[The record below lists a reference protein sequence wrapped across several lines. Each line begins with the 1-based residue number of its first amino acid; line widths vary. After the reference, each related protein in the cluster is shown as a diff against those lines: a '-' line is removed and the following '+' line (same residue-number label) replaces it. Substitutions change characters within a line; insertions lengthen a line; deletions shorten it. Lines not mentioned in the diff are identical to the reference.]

1 MLKTIMGLA
10 FAAAIAAF
18 SVPALAQS
26 DWPNKPI
33 LWIIPFPAGGQAE
46 IISRVIADKIAPVL
60 KQPVLVEAKPG
71 AGGNLG
77 TEHVAKSPPDGYT
90 WLSSGVPLTT
100 APAMYPDSL
109 PFDPIKSF
117 EAVAKFGSTPFVI
130 AVPAALP
137 VSTVAEF
144 VDYAKKHKGQ
154 MSYAGSGIGS
164 LVHLASE
171 MFKLEAG
178 IDMTLIP
185 YNGQPPAIADL
196 LANRVQFMVL
206 GLSLAKPLLDSKQI
220 KALAILDNQRS
231 KDLPDLPT
239 VGEAGYP
246 KLALTGWAG
255 LQMPKGTPKAIVD
268 KVNKAVM
275 DAMADPEVVA
285 QMTKLGWQP
294 VQKNSPQDF
303 EDFVKKE
310 IETWRQ
316 VVKDA
321 KIETL

>member
-1 MLKTIMGLA
+1 MKTLLRHLA
-10 FAAAIAAF
+10 ATLLVAASIGPAA
-18 SVPALAQS
+18 AQS
-26 DWPNKPI
+26 DWPQKPI
-33 LWIIPFPAGGQAE
+33 HWIVPFPAGGQAE

-60 KQPVLVEAKPG
+60 GQPVLVEAKPG

-77 TEHVAKSPPDGYT
+77 TEQVAKSAPDGYT

-130 AVPAALP
+130 AIPAALP
-137 VSTVAEF
+137 VSNLAEF
-144 VDYAKKHKGQ
+144 IDYTKKHKGQ

-171 MFKLEAG
+171 MFKLQAS

-220 KALAILDNQRS
+220 KALAILDDHRS

-239 VGEAGYP
+239 VAEAGYP
-246 KLALTGWAG
+246 KLTLSGWAG

-275 DAMADPEVVA
+275 DAMADPEIVT

-294 VQKNSPQDF
+294 VQKNSPKEF
-303 EDFVKKE
+303 EDFVRNE
-310 IETWRQ
+310 IEIWRQ